1 MYLNHSKQQV
11 EERQS
16 IKIID
21 KKRSSIK
28 SNWAGRAKYA
38 QRNNNWNKASMN
50 VNSSYSR
57 NKSLKESSFK
67 SWSVSKAENNYRAKK
82 SKKPSQHTDKSNKQ
96 NWKNTLRQESITE
109 AQRRKASNNYAVKRI
124 KLTNERIKNMISEQ
138 YNRFKS
144 DHPSMKLTYED
155 YVERLIDMNLIS
167 DNENKI
173 LSKSIKDWVYIIIM
187 NTCELLICKK
197 KTLHCIYNK
206 VYKQNENVPEER
218 LDTLNNTIYNSF
230 VNGISK

>member
-1 MYLNHSKQQV
+1 
-11 EERQS
+11 
-16 IKIID
+16 
-21 KKRSSIK
+21 
-28 SNWAGRAKYA
+28 
-38 QRNNNWNKASMN
+38 
-50 VNSSYSR
+50 
-57 NKSLKESSFK
+57 
-67 SWSVSKAENNYRAKK
+67 VSKAENNYRAKK

-96 NWKNTLRQESITE
+96 NWKNTLRQESIAE

-173 LSKSIKDWVYIIIM
+173 LSKSIKD
-187 NTCELLICKK
+187 
-197 KTLHCIYNK
+197 
-206 VYKQNENVPEER
+206 
-218 LDTLNNTIYNSF
+218 
-230 VNGISK
+230 